1 MELIPS
7 GIEIQ
12 ENNLFNIHTERFK
25 MFLHEDSIPASDNLY
40 LSNDE
45 IEQIDKLKN
54 ESKNKILS
62 DFLSSERIDSDK
74 IVSSIIIISFQYL
87 SNKHQ
92 AELAIKSLIKI
103 LENDISF
110 TFNTELIDQ
119 LIQLIIFYNQSGNTD
134 MIQKSIYIINLFI
147 KKYSKSTD
155 SSILS
160 ELAHSDYPNILL
172 KCDMKLPEVTCS
184 YWYLLRIQNNKY
196 STFVDQIYNEEE
208 LKHIMEKCV
217 NILSEITNEE
227 FSCQDVQ
234 FERLL
239 KYLFKCISIFP
250 RDSNF
255 DCHLT
260 DIICTIASCNPSL
273 QIKEIAIKLSIKRNF
288 KSKHISHICFN
299 IIKFIISDIEAHGK
313 ADQESDKLFI
323 TCLNYLNISFNL
335 WLNDTT
341 ESKKDLELA
350 ISMIEYITENK
361 SFKFVNSI
369 LPIAEQIINK
379 THWIN
384 MKFEEMLINHIDN
397 SEIGKLCLL
406 TSFMATENMPTTQF
420 FDTLNMYIEMYPILD
435 SLYNSEQ
442 CDKMTTWIIDAIWTS
457 ISKYLDEDL
466 Q

>member
-12 ENNLFNIHTERFK
+12 ENNLFNIHAERFK
-25 MFLHEDSIPASDNLY
+25 MFLHEDSNPESDNLS

-45 IEQIDKLKN
+45 IDQIGKLTN
-54 ESKNKILS
+54 DSKNKILS
-62 DFLSSERIDSDK
+62 DFLSSERIDSRK
-74 IVSSIIIISFQYL
+74 MVSVILIISFQYL
-87 SNKHQ
+87 SEKYQ
-92 AELAIKSLIKI
+92 AELSIKSLTKI

-110 TFNTELIDQ
+110 TFNMELIDQ
-119 LIQLIIFYNQSGNTD
+119 LIQLIIFYNQNGNTD
-134 MIQKSIYIINLFI
+134 MIQKSIYIINCFI
-147 KKYSKSTD
+147 KKYSKSED
-155 SSILS
+155 SSILP
-160 ELAHSDYPNILL
+160 ELVHSDYPNILL

-184 YWYLLRIQNNKY
+184 FWYLLRIQNNKY
-196 STFVDQIYNEEE
+196 STFFDQIYNEKE
-208 LKHIMEKCV
+208 LKYIMEKYI

-227 FSCQDVQ
+227 FSCQDAQ
-234 FERLL
+234 FEMFL

-260 DIICTIASCNPSL
+260 DIISTIASCNPSL
-273 QIKEIAIKLSIKRNF
+273 QIKEIAINLSVKRNF
-288 KSKHISHICFN
+288 KSMHISHICFN
-299 IIKFIISDIEAHGK
+299 IIKFIISDIEAQGK
-313 ADQESDKLFI
+313 GDQVSDKLFL
-323 TCLNYLNISFNL
+323 TCLNYLNISFNF
-335 WLNDTT
+335 WFNDST
-341 ESKKDLELA
+341 ESTNDLELA

-361 SFKFVNSI
+361 SFQFVNSI
-369 LPIAEQIINK
+369 LPIAEQIVNK

-420 FDTLNMYIEMYPILD
+420 FDTLNMYIEIYPILD
-435 SLYNSEQ
+435 NLYNSEQ
-442 CDKMTTWIIDAIWTS
+442 CDKMTIWIIDAIWTS
-457 ISKYLDEDL
+457 ISKYLDDDL